1 MNNKNEVLENILTRR
16 SIRSF
21 EQKCPPDDLMQDIV
35 TAACFAPSGHNK
47 QLCRFIV
54 IKNKG
59 VLKDLN
65 ELVKST
71 LLKIE
76 QGTEEYEKFSSL
88 INNASKEEYCF
99 FYGAPALIVVLNDR
113 ANENAMADSACALE
127 NIFLAAN
134 SLGVG
139 SCYINQLKSLG
150 DKKEIR
156 EFLKDLGAKGD
167 FVICG
172 SAAVG
177 YANGVPAAP
186 MRKSGTVITVE

>member
-127 NIFLAAN
+127 IY
-134 SLGVG
+134 SLRQIRSESEAVI
-139 SCYINQLKSLG
+139 SISSNRSAI
-150 DKKEIR
+150 KKRSEN
-156 EFLKDLGAKGD
+156 F
-167 FVICG
+167 
-172 SAAVG
+172 
-177 YANGVPAAP
+177 
-186 MRKSGTVITVE
+186 